1 MIIYNNTVAG
11 FIAGTEAGT
20 LAHHLDDLVRRRFRR
35 PAQSELRSWKNS
47 LQYMYMV
54 LSDQDIPRDA
64 GVAIEYM
71 IPGTA
76 KRIDF
81 IISGFDNEAQ
91 KAAVIIELKQWEETT
106 TPTDDVDLVTTWIG
120 GAYRAVPHPCYQA
133 KSYADLLTDF
143 NEAVRQGHI
152 DLHPC
157 AFLHNYPLR
166 RENEPLLDP
175 RFHDLVRQVPL
186 FDQTG
191 TRQLRDFVKRFV
203 RRGDQKRILYEI
215 ESGRIRPSKSLQDRL
230 VSMLAGNQEFTMI
243 DDQKVV
249 FEHALSMAERTHR
262 DGQKRVLLVE
272 GGPGTGKS
280 VVAINLLVELTARD
294 RLVQYISR
302 NAAPRQVYRS
312 RLKGHRRMSSVDNL
326 FKGSG
331 SYYEL
336 KPDTLDVAIVDEAH
350 RLNEKSGFYGN
361 KGENQIYE
369 IIRSSRCSIF
379 FVDEDQMI
387 SIRDIGSVA
396 EIRRQ
401 AARAGAQLSMETLS
415 SQFRCNG
422 SDGYLSWLDDV
433 LQIRESAYTVLDT
446 QYDIDVVDTPQELE
460 AWVRA
465 RNTNNKAR
473 ILAGYCWE
481 WPTAGRSNRDFHDIV
496 IEEHN
501 FAMSWNLNE
510 GIWAIEPDSVSQA
523 GCIHTSQGLEFEYT
537 GVIIGPDMFFAK
549 GSIQTDYRRRATS
562 DASLRGIGKLAR
574 HDPEEAR
581 RTADRIIRNTYRTLM
596 TRGMKGCRIFCTDL
610 PLARYLKTRLQEARL
625 ARLDADVLDYGLG
638 AAEELR
644 RYRTRSDS

>member
-11 FIAGTEAGT
+11 FLAGTEAGT
-20 LAHHLDDLVRRRFRR
+20 LAHHLDDLVRQRFRR
-35 PAQSELRSWKNS
+35 PAQSEVRSWKNS

-54 LSDQDIPRDA
+54 LVDHDIPRDA

-76 KRIDF
+76 KRVDF
-81 IISGFDNEAQ
+81 IISGFDDAAQ
-91 KAAVIIELKQWEETT
+91 KAAVIIELKQWEETRI
-106 TPTDDVDLVTTWIG
+106 PTDDIDLITTWVG
-120 GAYRAVPHPCYQA
+120 GAYREVPHPCYQA

-143 NEAVRQGHI
+143 NEAVHQGHI
-152 DLHPC
+152 SLHPC

-166 RENEPLLDP
+166 SGNDPLLDP
-175 RFHDLVRQVPL
+175 RFHDLVREVPL

-191 TRQLRDFVKRFV
+191 AHALRDFVKRFV
-203 RRGDQKRILYEI
+203 RSGDRKRILYEI

-230 VSMLAGNQEFTMI
+230 LSMLDGNREFTMI

-249 FEHALSMAERTHR
+249 FERALSMAERSHR
-262 DGQKRVLLVE
+262 DGRKRVLLVE

-294 RLVQYISR
+294 RLVHYISR

-331 SYYEL
+331 IFYDL

-350 RLNEKSGFYGN
+350 RLTAKSGFYRN
-361 KGENQIYE
+361 QGENQIYE
-369 IIRSSRCSIF
+369 IIMSSRCSIF

-387 SIRDIGSVA
+387 SLQDIGSVA

-401 AARAGAQLSMETLS
+401 AARAGALLDTEMLS

-422 SDGYLSWLDDV
+422 SDGYLTWLDDV
-433 LQIRESAYTVLDT
+433 LEIRESEYSVLDT

-465 RNTNNKAR
+465 HNANNKAR

-481 WPTAGRSNRDFHDIV
+481 WPTAERGNRGFHDIV

-501 FAMSWNLNE
+501 FAMSWNLDQ
-510 GIWAIEPDSVSQA
+510 GIWAIEPDSVGQA

-537 GVIIGPDMFFAK
+537 GVLIGPDMYYAK
-549 GSIQTDYRRRATS
+549 GAIQTDFLQRAGT
-562 DASLRGIGKLAR
+562 DASLRGIRKLAR
-574 HDPEEAR
+574 SDPDEAQR
-581 RTADRIIRNTYRTLM
+581 LADRIIRNTYRTLM
-596 TRGMKGCRIFCTDL
+596 TRGMKGCRVFCTDL
-610 PLARYLKTRLQEARL
+610 PLARYLKARIREARL
-625 ARLDADVLDYGLG
+625 ARLDADVLDYG
-638 AAEELR
+638 AIVAEEPDA
-644 RYRTRSDS
+644 YRVED